1 MEKLLEK
8 ISAYQFLNYMIPG
21 VLFLYLVD
29 LLGVYTVATDNAFI
43 MLLGGYCAGMVFS
56 RIGSL
61 VIEKLLLKSGFVTF
75 APYRDFVEAEL
86 KDSKVTILSS
96 ENNTYRTFTAMFF
109 VLLVLYGLNLMP
121 CVSEFLHS
129 QWMGLLTLILLVTMF
144 LFAYRKQTSYVRR
157 RVYKILGKQQ

>member
-29 LLGVYTVATDNAFI
+29 MLGVYDVTVDNAFV
-43 MLLGGYCAGMVFS
+43 MLLGGYCAGMIFS

-61 VIEKLLLKSGFVTF
+61 VIEKLLLKCRFVTF
-75 APYRDFVEAEL
+75 APYSDFVEAEQ
-86 KDSKVTILSS
+86 KDSKVTIIST

-109 VLLVLYGLNLMP
+109 VLLVLYGLNLLP

-129 QWMGLLTLILLVTMF
+129 QWMGLVALALLVTMF

-157 RVYKILGKQQ
+157 RVNKILGK